1 MLGERRK
8 FEKGK
13 NNEGRGSMTV
23 EIAILCTVIGLLIN
37 LAMFLRTRKNDGA
50 EIGKRAADI
59 DYIKRRTDDILLE
72 QRNANNTLGAHG
84 ERISRL
90 EESVKQAH
98 KRLDAISEKE
108 EN

>member
-1 MLGERRK
+1 
-8 FEKGK
+8 
-13 NNEGRGSMTV
+13 MTV
-23 EIAILCTVIGLLIN
+23 EIALLCTVAGLLIN
-37 LAMFLRTRKNDGA
+37 LALFLRTRKNDGA
-50 EIGKRAADI
+50 EIGKRASDI

-98 KRLDAISEKE
+98 KRIDALSEKE
-108 EN
+108 DG